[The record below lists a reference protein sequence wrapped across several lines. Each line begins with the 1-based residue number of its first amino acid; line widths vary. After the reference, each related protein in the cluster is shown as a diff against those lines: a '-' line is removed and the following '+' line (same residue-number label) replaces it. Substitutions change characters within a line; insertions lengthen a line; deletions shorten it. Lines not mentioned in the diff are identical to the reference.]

1 MTPLQNIVE
10 RLAPNHRDALLWFQE
25 HQGKEVPWPKPM
37 ADGTF
42 LVNKAKGIHK
52 PAGLEYAISVRES
65 LGGPYA
71 DHDPVV
77 RPDGSWSY
85 KYYQEQPD
93 PTKRDSQF
101 TNVALLACQRD
112 GIPVGVIRQV
122 KAKPNPRYVV
132 MGLALVQEWE
142 DGYFRLEGL
151 GPSGEV
157 GLPVPSDAV
166 SPGIAN
172 ATVDSFNPHS
182 VEDARRWL
190 NASIVRRQ
198 GQGVFRAA
206 VLSAYGGRC
215 AISAF
220 GVAEAL
226 EAAHIFRYLGTETNV
241 VTNGL
246 LLRSDLHTLYD
257 LGLLAIDPSSMTV
270 LLAPKLMGSDYGPL
284 AGTAIRLPVNE
295 ADRPNQTALMMHAS
309 WAKSTWGE

>member
-52 PAGLEYAISVRES
+52 PAGLDYAVSVRQS
-65 LGGPYA
+65 LKSPYA
-71 DHDPVV
+71 DEEPVL
-77 RPDGSWSY
+77 RPDGSWTY
-85 KYYQEQPD
+85 RYYQEELD
-93 PTKRDSQF
+93 PTKRDSLF
-101 TNVALLACQRD
+101 TNVALLACKRD
-112 GIPVGVIRQV
+112 GVPVGVIRQV
-122 KAKPNPRYVV
+122 KEKPNPRYVV
-132 MGLALVQEWE
+132 MGLALVREWR
-142 DGYFRLEGL
+142 DGFFQFDGFS
-151 GPSGEV
+151 PAGELSIPATIDA
-157 GLPVPSDAV
+157 GAAGTDVPAD
-166 SPGIAN
+166 
-172 ATVDSFNPHS
+172 TFNPTS
-182 VEDARRWL
+182 VEDARRWI

-198 GQGVFRAA
+198 GQGAFRAA

-246 LLRSDLHTLYD
+246 PLRSDLHTLYD
-257 LGLLAIDPSSMTV
+257 LGLLAIDPAAMTV
-270 LLAPKLMGSDYGPL
+270 LLAPKLMGSDYGPI
-284 AGTAIRLPVNE
+284 AGSSIRLPANE
-295 ADRPNQTALMMHAS
+295 ADRPNRTALAMHAS

>member
-1 MTPLQNIVE
+1 M
-10 RLAPNHRDALLWFQE
+10 
-25 HQGKEVPWPKPM
+25 PWPKPM
-37 ADGTF
+37 SDGTF

-77 RPDGSWSY
+77 RPDGSWTY

-101 TNVALLACQRD
+101 TNVALLACKRD

-122 KAKPNPRYVV
+122 KAKPNPRYLV
-132 MGLALVQEWE
+132 MGLALVQEWD
-142 DGYFRLEGL
+142 DGYFRLEGFA
-151 GPSGEV
+151 PSGEV
-157 GLPVPSDAV
+157 GQLVPSGAAP
-166 SPGIAN
+166 PGTAN
-172 ATVDSFNPHS
+172 ATADSFNPNS
-182 VEDARRWL
+182 VEDARRWI

-198 GQGVFRAA
+198 GQGAFRAA
-206 VLSAYGGRC
+206 VLSAYAGRC
-215 AISAF
+215 AISAC

-246 LLRSDLHTLYD
+246 LLRGDLHTLYD
-257 LGLLAIDPSSMTV
+257 LGLLAIDPSSMNV
-270 LLAPKLMGSDYGPL
+270 LLAPKLIGSEYGPL
-284 AGTAIRLPVNE
+284 AGTVIRLPANE
-295 ADRPNQTALMMHAS
+295 ADHPNRTALAMHVS